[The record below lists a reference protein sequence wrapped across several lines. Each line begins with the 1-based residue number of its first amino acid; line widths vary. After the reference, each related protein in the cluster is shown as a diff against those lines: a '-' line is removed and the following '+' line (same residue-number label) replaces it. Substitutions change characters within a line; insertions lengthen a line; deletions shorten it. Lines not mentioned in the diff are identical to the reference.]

1 MGAAVDAINAQ
12 RAVAVLATIR
22 AVSVRGEVAGVG
34 ADLKREAAK
43 NQTAGGFPHRAGPD
57 FSSGRRLGSRCET
70 FTLVCERLGVRSLC
84 VCVNVNVCC
93 VWFHKQDLRPP
104 KHDGLYRL
112 E

>member
-57 FSSGRRLGSRCET
+57 FFRAGAVS
-70 FTLVCERLGVRSLC
+70 VADVKRSLW
-84 VCVNVNVCC
+84 CVNVWVSVHYVC
-93 VWFHKQDLRPP
+93 V
-104 KHDGLYRL
+104 
-112 E
+112 